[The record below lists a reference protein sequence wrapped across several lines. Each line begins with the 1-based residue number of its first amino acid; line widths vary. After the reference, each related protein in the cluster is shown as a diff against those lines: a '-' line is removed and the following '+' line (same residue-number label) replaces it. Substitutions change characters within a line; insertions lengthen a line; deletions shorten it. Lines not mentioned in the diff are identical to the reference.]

1 MYKGV
6 GVSFADFI
14 SSKPPE
20 PHLDPPLNTVAV
32 PLFEEECL

>member
-14 SSKPPE
+14 SSKHPE
-20 PHLDPPLNTVAV
+20 HHLDPQLNTVAV
-32 PLFEEECL
+32 PHFEEECL